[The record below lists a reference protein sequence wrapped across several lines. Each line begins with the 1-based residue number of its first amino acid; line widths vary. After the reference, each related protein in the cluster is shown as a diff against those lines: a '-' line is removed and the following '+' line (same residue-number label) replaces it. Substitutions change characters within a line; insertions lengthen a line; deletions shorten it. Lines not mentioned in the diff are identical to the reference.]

1 MGNFLAIVGEGII
14 VTPLKLRV
22 SPLFSTESVIMA
34 RAPKAAA
41 AVLMVEVA
49 MADRGLE
56 LGRNFGGKMR
66 ILGIP

>member
-1 MGNFLAIVGEGII
+1 
-14 VTPLKLRV
+14 
-22 SPLFSTESVIMA
+22 MA

-56 LGRNFGGKMR
+56 LGRNFGGETG
-66 ILGIP
+66 ILGDVHKKC